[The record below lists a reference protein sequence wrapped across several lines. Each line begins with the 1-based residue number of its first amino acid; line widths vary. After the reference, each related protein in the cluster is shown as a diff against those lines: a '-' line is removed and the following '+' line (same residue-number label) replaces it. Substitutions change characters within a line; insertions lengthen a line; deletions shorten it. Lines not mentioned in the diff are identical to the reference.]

1 MCMFNIQYWRLRWHN
16 LSQKA
21 SHKLSHFAHGKEQN
35 KFSTSHQL
43 TDDEKIDEAARE
55 SFPASDPPG
64 TRSKS
69 SIDKQ
74 LHDHI

>member
-1 MCMFNIQYWRLRWHN
+1 MFNPHYWRLRLYH
-16 LSQKA
+16 LGQKA
-21 SHKLSHFAHGKEQN
+21 TQLMDHFSHSKEQD
-35 KFSTSHQL
+35 KFSSPHQL
-43 TDDEKIDEAARE
+43 TEDEKIDEALRE

-64 TRSKS
+64 ARSKS

>member
-1 MCMFNIQYWRLRWHN
+1 MFNPQYWRLRIYQ

-21 SHKLSHFAHGKEQN
+21 TRLLGHFAHGKDHH
-35 KFSTSHQL
+35 KFSSMHDL
-43 TDDEKIDEAARE
+43 TEDEKIDEALKE

-64 TRSKS
+64 NISKS

-74 LHDHI
+74 LHNHI

>member
-1 MCMFNIQYWRLRWHN
+1 MFL

-21 SHKLSHFAHGKEQN
+21 TRLLGHFAHSKEHHR
-35 KFSTSHQL
+35 FSSTHQL
-43 TDDEKIDEAARE
+43 TEDEKLDEALRE

-64 TRSKS
+64 NISKS
-69 SIDKQ
+69 SIVKQ